1 MSAGGEQATWARD
14 GHSRNGL
21 LLVLRSPAQPAARGT
36 STRHACAVDRD
47 LRDLPP
53 DPDELDRRGSGRGRC
68 GGNIRRGPGA
78 GPGPGCGTGGE
89 THACTRQAR
98 NHDRSQG
105 RRSIGQG
112 PIHSQERGQDRVQS
126 QGACQKQ
133 VSGHAEHRQEK
144 VSPAAVRVDRLE
156 KTLGPNKVLRGISF
170 EAQPGEIFGL
180 LGPNGAGKTTT
191 LRIICTLL
199 APDAGSVEVLGFD
212 TRTAPQEVRR
222 RVGVVTAE
230 IGVYPRLSAREN
242 IQYFAELSGV
252 MDGKVRQRVEA
263 VIDRLD
269 MGSFANQRAESLSS
283 GQKQKVAIARAIV
296 HDPPVLMFDEPT
308 SNLDVLASR
317 EIREFMV
324 ESKERGKCVIFS
336 THVLHDAER
345 LCDRVTIIHQGR
357 VVADG
362 ATADVRRGYQDLEES
377 FLTLVE
383 SAT

>member
-1 MSAGGEQATWARD
+1 
-14 GHSRNGL
+14 
-21 LLVLRSPAQPAARGT
+21 
-36 STRHACAVDRD
+36 
-47 LRDLPP
+47 
-53 DPDELDRRGSGRGRC
+53 
-68 GGNIRRGPGA
+68 
-78 GPGPGCGTGGE
+78 
-89 THACTRQAR
+89 
-98 NHDRSQG
+98 
-105 RRSIGQG
+105 
-112 PIHSQERGQDRVQS
+112 
-126 QGACQKQ
+126 
-133 VSGHAEHRQEK
+133 
-144 VSPAAVRVDRLE
+144 VSPAAVKVDRLE
-156 KTLGPNKVLRGISF
+156 KTLGKNHVLRGISF
-170 EAQPGEIFGL
+170 EASTGEIFGL

-242 IQYFAELSGV
+242 IAYFAELSGV
-252 MDGKVRQRVEA
+252 ADGALNKKVDA

-269 MGSFANQRAESLSS
+269 MGEFAKQRAESLSS

-324 ESKERGKCVIFS
+324 ESKGRGKCVIFS

-345 LCDRVTIIHQGR
+345 LCDRVTIIHRGQ
-357 VVADG
+357 VVASGPTAEVRGAYVDLEDSFMHLVG
-362 ATADVRRGYQDLEES
+362 AT
-377 FLTLVE
+377 
-383 SAT
+383 